1 MPMPSPAP
9 MFQPLGPADV
19 AGLMQVSEF
28 QRLHAAEALDS
39 HTGCTRLS
47 ALDPT
52 LTQDLMRFDRG
63 PESSEGLDLLEVMA
77 AALRHGRALL
87 VHLHLGYRVFP
98 LAIWPYERTLQAP
111 VALERLLALR
121 LPDLRVLRVE
131 PAPGKA
137 ADETLAAAF
146 DPPLIHRAPLNP
158 LLWELALRGA
168 REALLPEIDGA
179 VAYRVAPGTDFGDLE
194 LEGSLAEGVARL
206 KHRTT
211 LLRDMARW
219 PGFDLGRATRMLN
232 GLYLQAALMIS
243 RAHPGAVGA

>member
-1 MPMPSPAP
+1 
-9 MFQPLGPADV
+9 MFQTLGSAPF

-28 QRLHAAEALDS
+28 QRQHASEARDS
-39 HTGCTRLS
+39 STGCTRLS

-52 LTQDLMRFDRG
+52 LLQDLMRFDRG
-63 PESSEGLDLLEVMA
+63 PTSAEGLDLLEVMA
-77 AALRHGRALL
+77 ASLRHGRALL
-87 VHLHLGYRVFP
+87 LHLHLGYRVFP
-98 LAIWPYERTLQAP
+98 LAVWPRERELLAP
-111 VALERLLALR
+111 VALERLLALK
-121 LPDLRVLRVE
+121 LPDMRVLRVE
-131 PAPGKA
+131 PAPPEL
-137 ADETLAAAF
+137 ADPKRAEALE
-146 DPPLIHRAPLNP
+146 PPLRHRASLNP
-158 LLWELALRGA
+158 LLWELALRGT

-194 LEGSLAEGVARL
+194 LEGSLADGVARL